1 MTDDGLGSLNG
12 GLQDPE
18 MQETKP
24 PDGPQIVPVKPQPC
38 NQATMMCLR
47 GPCVHL
53 WRLLLRF
60 DSAVKDVMTER
71 AWTCLASPKE
81 EFDLNERLVY
91 FCDRWWPQA
100 AYKNDVVE
108 LPEEGSLAISSRL
121 IEDAPLSR
129 RSVSRPALHAA
140 WEACLAAD
148 GYDFSWRDFDPT
160 RNRDDDPDRRG
171 FSAPGGLEA
180 AREAKEA
187 AELPPAGSIPEDDN
201 A

>member
-1 MTDDGLGSLNG
+1 MAEEGLGSLDG

-18 MQETKP
+18 MKETKP
-24 PDGPQIVPVKPQPC
+24 PSGPQTAPVKPQPC

-53 WRLLLRF
+53 WRLVLRF
-60 DSAVKDVMTER
+60 EESVKESGVMTER
-71 AWTCLASPKE
+71 CWTCLASPK

-91 FCDRWWPQA
+91 FCDRWFPQA
-100 AYKNDVVE
+100 PYQSDNA
-108 LPEEGSLAISSRL
+108 EGTVACDSRL
-121 IEDAPLSR
+121 IAMR
-129 RSVSRPALHAA
+129 RSGSRPALHAA

-148 GYDFSWRDFDPT
+148 GYDFSWRDADPT
-160 RNRDDDPDRRG
+160 HNRDDDPDQRG

-180 AREAKEA
+180 AREAKET
-187 AELPPAGSIPEDDN
+187 AELPPAGSIPDDDN